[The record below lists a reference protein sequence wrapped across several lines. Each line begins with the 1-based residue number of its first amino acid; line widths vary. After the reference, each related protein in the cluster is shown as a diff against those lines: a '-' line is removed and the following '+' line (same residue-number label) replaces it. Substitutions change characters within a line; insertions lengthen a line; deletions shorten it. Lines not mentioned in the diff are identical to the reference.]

1 MRLLGGPR
9 RAWTLVGVAL
19 VAGGVLLGAASLV
32 LLAIG

>member
-1 MRLLGGPR
+1 M
-9 RAWTLVGVAL
+9 LVGVAL